1 MKLFRALT
9 MMIGLGFALS
19 AGAATL
25 TTDPLTGLP
34 LDPATDSRHL
44 GNEPIRMHD
53 SQICKSKMQGEFY
66 SGVDSKVDATVAWYA
81 AHLAGFHKAHAY
93 AGGRSQDSFYND
105 TGTLVVFVTGRV
117 TAHPPAGARC
127 RIQSEWT
134 CGSCPMLPPTSMSMS
149 SRRGRPLLF
158 EIQMVVSTLPTS
170 VSLCEL

>member
-44 GNEPIRMHD
+44 GNEPMRMHD

-105 TGTLVVFVTGRV
+105 TGTLVVFVTGSPGKEGENTDAYAV
-117 TAHPPAGARC
+117 TYYRLEPGLPAKT
-127 RIQSEWT
+127 ILSFTQQKVT
-134 CGSCPMLPPTSMSMS
+134 C
-149 SRRGRPLLF
+149 
-158 EIQMVVSTLPTS
+158 Q
-170 VSLCEL
+170 

>member
-1 MKLFRALT
+1 MKLFRTLT
-9 MMIGLGFALS
+9 MMIGLGFALF

-44 GNEPIRMHD
+44 GNEPMRMHD

-105 TGTLVVFVTGRV
+105 TGTLVVFVTGSPGKEGEDTDAYAV
-117 TAHPPAGARC
+117 TYYRLEPGLPAKT
-127 RIQSEWT
+127 ILSFTQQKVT
-134 CGSCPMLPPTSMSMS
+134 C
-149 SRRGRPLLF
+149 
-158 EIQMVVSTLPTS
+158 Q
-170 VSLCEL
+170 

>member
-9 MMIGLGFALS
+9 MMIGLGFALF

-44 GNEPIRMHD
+44 GNEPMRMHD

-105 TGTLVVFVTGRV
+105 AGTLVVFVTGSPGKEGENTDAYAV
-117 TAHPPAGARC
+117 TYYRLEPGLPAKT
-127 RIQSEWT
+127 ILSFTQQKVT
-134 CGSCPMLPPTSMSMS
+134 C
-149 SRRGRPLLF
+149 
-158 EIQMVVSTLPTS
+158 Q
-170 VSLCEL
+170 

>member
-9 MMIGLGFALS
+9 MMIGLGFALF

-44 GNEPIRMHD
+44 GNEPMRMHD

-105 TGTLVVFVTGRV
+105 TGTLVVFVTGSPGKEGEDTDAYAV
-117 TAHPPAGARC
+117 TYYRLEPGLPAKT
-127 RIQSEWT
+127 ILSFTQQKVT
-134 CGSCPMLPPTSMSMS
+134 C
-149 SRRGRPLLF
+149 
-158 EIQMVVSTLPTS
+158 Q
-170 VSLCEL
+170 

>member
-44 GNEPIRMHD
+44 GNEPMRMHD

-105 TGTLVVFVTGRV
+105 AGTLVVFVTGSPGKEDENTDAYAV
-117 TAHPPAGARC
+117 TYYRLEPGLPAKT
-127 RIQSEWT
+127 ILSFTQQKVT
-134 CGSCPMLPPTSMSMS
+134 C
-149 SRRGRPLLF
+149 
-158 EIQMVVSTLPTS
+158 Q
-170 VSLCEL
+170 

>member
-53 SQICKSKMQGEFY
+53 SQFCKSKMQGEFY

-105 TGTLVVFVTGRV
+105 TGTLVVFVTGSPGKEGENTDAYAV
-117 TAHPPAGARC
+117 TYYRLEPGLPAKT
-127 RIQSEWT
+127 ILSFTQQKVT
-134 CGSCPMLPPTSMSMS
+134 C
-149 SRRGRPLLF
+149 
-158 EIQMVVSTLPTS
+158 Q
-170 VSLCEL
+170 